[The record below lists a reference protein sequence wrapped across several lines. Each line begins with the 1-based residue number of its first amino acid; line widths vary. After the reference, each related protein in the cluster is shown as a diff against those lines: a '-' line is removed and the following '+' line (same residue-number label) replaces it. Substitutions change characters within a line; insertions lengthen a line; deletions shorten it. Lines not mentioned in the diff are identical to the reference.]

1 MGVAIAHE
9 LAELGANVNLIIGPS
24 ALKISPNINVIN
36 VESTQQMYDECI
48 EKFSQSKLTFF
59 SAAVS
64 DYTPKDY
71 KKNKIK
77 KKQMT

>member
-48 EKFSQSKLTFF
+48 ENFHK
-59 SAAVS
+59 V
-64 DYTPKDY
+64 
-71 KKNKIK
+71 N
-77 KKQMT
+77 